1 MIFLVALFSAIS
13 AFFIALLAIVYL
25 QRAYSL
31 DVFHRLRRHYS
42 EDTSA
47 KGGEA
52 QSLIEKLYGVVQRI
66 AKPFAKFDFS
76 QLVELKL
83 KQAGIP
89 LLGAEF
95 IVIELIAAGAAGLVT
110 YLLILDVRAA
120 LVGTAI
126 APAILWAVI
135 LIRIDNRRDSFTEQ
149 LSDCLTTVSNALRAG
164 YSFQQS
170 MEVIAKE
177 MEPPIS
183 EEFARVTTDIAMG
196 INLEDALEQMARRI
210 NSSDFDLVVT
220 AVLIQR
226 EVGGNLAQVL
236 DSISDTINE
245 RIRMKREIRAL
256 TAQGR
261 LSAIVLLVL
270 PFAVGAGMY
279 FLNHDNFMIL
289 FEDEMGQMAMVG
301 AIIMEII
308 GVFVIKKIIEIDV

>member
-1 MIFLVALFSAIS
+1 
-13 AFFIALLAIVYL
+13 
-25 QRAYSL
+25 
-31 DVFHRLRRHYS
+31 
-42 EDTSA
+42 
-47 KGGEA
+47 
-52 QSLIEKLYGVVQRI
+52 
-66 AKPFAKFDFS
+66 
-76 QLVELKL
+76 
-83 KQAGIP
+83 
-89 LLGAEF
+89 
-95 IVIELIAAGAAGLVT
+95 
-110 YLLILDVRAA
+110 
-120 LVGTAI
+120 
-126 APAILWAVI
+126 
-135 LIRIDNRRDSFTEQ
+135 
-149 LSDCLTTVSNALRAG
+149 
-164 YSFQQS
+164 
-170 MEVIAKE
+170 
-177 MEPPIS
+177 
-183 EEFARVTTDIAMG
+183 
-196 INLEDALEQMARRI
+196 MARRI